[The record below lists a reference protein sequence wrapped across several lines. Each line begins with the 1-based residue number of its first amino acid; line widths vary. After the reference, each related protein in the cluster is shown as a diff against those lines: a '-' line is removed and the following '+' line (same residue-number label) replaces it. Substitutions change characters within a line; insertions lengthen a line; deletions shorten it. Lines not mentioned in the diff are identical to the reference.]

1 MTARE
6 TRIMHGEDCMIHP
19 VPYVRGVAEYAV
31 EVRKKIREL
40 EGRDF
45 LIAVDLPH
53 GLESEVMKAVKI
65 LPRVSL
71 IIDPLKRGILVIP
84 SCAAVEA
91 VRSFLDVG
99 TDCYFIDT
107 SLPVTGKM
115 QEWRRFI
122 DVCREYSPKE
132 AVEHAEEYG
141 INLLSL
147 IGGDQDRTSRIPLP
161 FTHLVGNL
169 GIDASTGMTSPGVSE
184 YLETRQRYMAMRLQ
198 ELVEKEMDILL
209 VCERRHYEKVMG
221 FLKEPEPRFDD
232 TFILPT
238 VTCRVKEEDM
248 ILVSPEIP
256 YFVFLAELWR
266 NEGFSRNEALS
277 DLFTMERDNRAGRA
291 DAALRYSMNL
301 ALSEGQLYPD
311 LFNIVSSAK
320 YAGDDAYAHE
330 VLEKAKKYPYADR
343 DSTCQIVTYLNYDLE
358 SGNTR
363 TVTIEGGHNPEWIS
377 SGKKRKRKSRS
388 AASVFHFSRTA
399 GSREA
404 ESDFMRYLKR
414 RYVSLGSSEEFSS
427 DRFQSGFRDGIDCS
441 NTLRYQHTQAIYV
454 KEPVLENQAAYVVNF
469 GGTATWTSY
478 FDTEYSLVGA
488 AATSSSSAKSWV
500 CFTAFLQPPGEMEE
514 FLSEIDL
521 NCPLESCLRLALEH
535 AGRVFLFTD
544 SFEEKGQFQGDLCR
558 IQVHQLSSLP
568 AMIREPMR
576 WFYLDS

>member
-1 MTARE
+1 MR
-6 TRIMHGEDCMIHP
+6 GKGCMIHP
-19 VPYVRGVAEYAV
+19 VPYVRGVAEFAV

-71 IIDPLKRGILVIP
+71 ILDPLKRGILVIP
-84 SCAAVEA
+84 SCAAIEA

-99 TDCYFIDT
+99 TDCYFIDA
-107 SLPVTGKM
+107 SLPITGTM

-132 AVEHAEEYG
+132 VVEHAEKYG
-141 INLLSL
+141 INLQSL
-147 IGGDQDRTSRIPLP
+147 IGGHQDRTSRIALP
-161 FTHLVGNL
+161 FTHLVGSL
-169 GIDASTGMTSPGVSE
+169 GIDASTRMTSSAAVSE
-184 YLETRQRYMAMRLQ
+184 YLESRQRYMAMRLQ

-209 VCERRHYEKVMG
+209 VCERRHYEKIMG
-221 FLKEPEPRFDD
+221 FLEKPVPRFDD
-232 TFILPT
+232 VFILPT

-248 ILVSPEIP
+248 IQVSPEIP
-256 YFVFLAELWR
+256 YFVFLYELWR
-266 NEGFSRNEALS
+266 NEGFSRNEALT
-277 DLFTMERDNRAGRA
+277 DLFTMEKDNRAGRT

-301 ALSEGQLYPD
+301 ALSEGQLYPG

-330 VLEKAKKYPYADR
+330 VLEKAKEYPYADR
-343 DSTCQIVTYLNYDLE
+343 ESNCKIVTYVDYNLE
-358 SGNTR
+358 PGNTR
-363 TVTIEGGHNPEWIS
+363 TVTIEGGHDPEWIS
-377 SGKKRKRKSRS
+377 LEKKRKRKSRP
-388 AASVFHFSRTA
+388 AASIFHFVRTTE
-399 GSREA
+399 SREA

-414 RYVSLGSSEEFSS
+414 RYVSLGSSEDFSS
-427 DRFQSGFRDGIDCS
+427 DQFQSGLRDGIDCS
-441 NTLRYQHTQAIYV
+441 NTLRYRHTQAIYV

-469 GGTATWTSY
+469 GGDATWTAY

-488 AATSSSSAKSWV
+488 AASRSPKVKSWV
-500 CFTAFLQPPGEMEE
+500 CFTAFIRPPGDMED
-514 FLSEIDL
+514 FLDKIDVQR
-521 NCPLESCLRLALEH
+521 PLESCLRLALDH
-535 AGRVFLFTD
+535 ANQVFLFTD
-544 SFEEKGQFQGDLCR
+544 SFDEKGQFQGDLGR
-558 IQVHQLSSLP
+558 IQVRQVSSLP